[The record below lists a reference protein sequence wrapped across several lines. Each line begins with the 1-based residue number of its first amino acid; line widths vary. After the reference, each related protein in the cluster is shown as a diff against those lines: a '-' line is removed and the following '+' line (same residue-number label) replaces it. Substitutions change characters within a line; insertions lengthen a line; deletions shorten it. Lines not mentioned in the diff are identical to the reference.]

1 MMKEILLITGASG
14 FIGQHLMPRLQENYH
29 VVALQSDLRDH
40 AAVREEIRHHDPQLV
55 VHLAARTE
63 VQMSFYEPNVF
74 ADINFTGTVNLIE
87 CCVQE
92 CKRLRGFIFASTMEV
107 YGWQPISDEV
117 RDHGS
122 PVVSVVFDE
131 TTETHPSAPYAV
143 AKRGC
148 ELYLEYAHRSM
159 GFPFVAIR
167 QTNSYGRTDNDFF
180 VTEQIITQMLKD
192 PDKIYLGYAE
202 PYRNFIH
209 VDDLVD
215 AWLTVIDNAAG
226 LSGKIYTIGP
236 NNPIKIRD
244 YAYKI
249 AGMIGWHGEIIWD
262 SKPPRVGEIYWLN
275 SSNDRITADTGWKPR
290 ISLDEGLQRTIDVWK
305 KNLSSSA

>member
-1 MMKEILLITGASG
+1 MTDKLLITGASG
-14 FIGQHLMPRLQENYH
+14 FIGQNLLPRLKQQYD
-29 VVALQSDLRDH
+29 VVELASDLRDH
-40 AAVREEIRHHDPQLV
+40 AAVRAEIKQHDPQLV

-63 VQMSFYEPNVF
+63 VQKSFYEPNVF

-87 CCVQE
+87 SCAQE
-92 CKRLRGFIFASTMEV
+92 CKRIKSFIFASTMEV

-117 RDHGS
+117 KYHGV
-122 PVVSVVFDE
+122 PAVPQVFDE
-131 TTETHPSAPYAV
+131 TTEPHPNAPYAV

-148 ELYLEYAHRSM
+148 ELYLEYAYRSM
-159 GFPFVAIR
+159 GLPFVAIR
-167 QTNSYGRTDNDFF
+167 QTNSYGRVDNDFF
-180 VTEQIITQMLKD
+180 VTEQIITQMLRS
-192 PDKIYLGYAE
+192 PRYVNLGYAE

-215 AWLTVIDNAAG
+215 AWLAVIDNADR

-244 YAYKI
+244 YAWKI
-249 AGMIGWHGEIIWD
+249 AGMIGWQGDILWD

-275 SSNDRITADTGWKPR
+275 SANDRITADTGWQPK
-290 ISLDEGLQRTIDVWK
+290 ISLDEGLQRTIHSWRTR
-305 KNLSSSA
+305 LAS